1 MADAAKIND
10 WLQVI
15 GMFGLIASLIFVGM
29 QIRQDRQIALSSIYQ
44 ARSDASVEYAMSV
57 TNSPEV
63 LNAIAKIYS
72 NKSDELTLQEAV
84 ALEYLLGA
92 NMTMFENNHQ
102 QYLAGFLSQEHWQ
115 RNLEELRCELD
126 WPGAKQLVSGWDY
139 RESFEK
145 VLDEI
150 IEQAIQNP
158 TGCWDVRWPYAL
170 AE

>member
-102 QYLAGFLSQEHWQ
+102 QYVAGFLSQEHWQ
-115 RNLEELRCELD
+115 RNLEELRCEID
-126 WPGAKQLVSGWDY
+126 WPGARQLISGWHY

-158 TGCWDVRWPYAL
+158 TGCWDVGWPYAL

>member
-44 ARSDASVEYAMSV
+44 ARSDATVEYAMSA

-115 RNLEELRCELD
+115 RNLEELRCEID
-126 WPGAKQLVSGWDY
+126 WPGARQLISGWDY

-158 TGCWDVRWPYAL
+158 TGCWDVGWPYAL

>member
-1 MADAAKIND
+1 
-10 WLQVI
+10 
-15 GMFGLIASLIFVGM
+15 M

-44 ARSDASVEYAMSV
+44 ARSDASVEYAMSA

-63 LNAIAKIYS
+63 LNAIAKLYS

-92 NMTMFENNHQ
+92 NLTMNENNHQ
-102 QYLAGFLSQEHWQ
+102 QYVAGFLSEEHWQ
-115 RNLEELRCELD
+115 RNLEELRCMLD
-126 WPGAKQLVSGWDY
+126 LPRNRQMIGAWDF
-139 RESFEK
+139 RESFQK
-145 VLDEI
+145 GIDEI

-158 TGCWDVRWPYAL
+158 TGCWDVHWPYTL